1 MRRVGVLHSTWRA
14 SAKSKIAREAM
25 LSADSSLRC
34 DDGPAAAAINKPF
47 APTLAGRSPPVG
59 SFRFAVENLRNDTP
73 GAPIAARPQ
82 DAGPD
87 TRGSA
92 RDRSHC
98 SRKFPRSASAEGR
111 AERTARIT
119 RPTDSRECDHESGLA
134 HAFATLS

>member
-1 MRRVGVLHSTWRA
+1 
-14 SAKSKIAREAM
+14 M